1 MAKRPVDVSAD
12 IDSLYQQPLSD
23 FTESRNALAKRVKEE
38 QGAEAA
44 AAIKALQKPS
54 IPAWVVNQLF
64 WRDRREF
71 DKVLKAGDRL
81 RGAQQERLA
90 GHGDADELRE
100 AIESRQQAIA
110 ALLDRARELM
120 TGAGMQANPDMLQRV
135 GTTIEALSTYGTS
148 DAAPRVGRLV
158 EEVAPPG
165 LEALAALM
173 PVGGLGSLGAPR
185 PAAPPK
191 TPAAPPLR
199 VVDKARSEKAQ
210 KAKAAFDA
218 ADVAVARARQEA
230 EAATAAQEAAEAA
243 WADANKA
250 LQDVRRVLDEAMDR
264 EREAQHTRDTARRD
278 ATRATQALDRAER
291 TRDAAEREYQSHS

>member
-12 IDSLYQQPLSD
+12 IDSLYQQPLGD

-44 AAIKALQKPS
+44 AAIKALQKPN

-71 DKVLKAGDRL
+71 DKVLKAGDRM

-110 ALLDRARELM
+110 ALLDRAREVM
-120 TGAGMQANPDMLQRV
+120 TGAGLQANPDMLQRV

-173 PVGGLGSLGAPR
+173 PVGGLGSLAPR

-191 TPAAPPLR
+191 TADAPPLR

-210 KAKAAFDA
+210 KAKAAFEA

-243 WADANKA
+243 WTEANKA
-250 LQDVRRVLDEAMDR
+250 LQDARRVLDEAMDR

>member
-44 AAIKALQKPS
+44 AAIKALQKPN

-100 AIESRQQAIA
+100 AIESRQRAIA
-110 ALLDRARELM
+110 ALLDRAREVM
-120 TGAGMQANPDMLQRV
+120 TGAGLQANPDMLQRV

-173 PVGGLGSLGAPR
+173 PVGGLGSLGASR
-185 PAAPPK
+185 PAATPK
-191 TPAAPPLR
+191 APAAPPLR

-210 KAKAAFDA
+210 KAKAAFEA

-230 EAATAAQEAAEAA
+230 EAATAAQESAEAA
-243 WADANKA
+243 WTDANKA
-250 LQDVRRVLDEAMDR
+250 LQDARRVLDEAMDR